1 MRKWLAELVK
11 QNLRKGRNVQYNGKI
26 LSQCINS
33 SDSSFSS
40 FLSAPK
46 KKEFRWEASSLEVES
61 ARYSKTTNYHASFLR
76 HIHPSSKHLR
86 TLLCTRQF
94 SAGHRTGQCHVSRVV
109 LSMAMHIQM
118 HPIEKKHK
126 PTKQTKKITPFSSL
140 RIFSTNHFNSN
151 TPAIIH
157 YIIAIKKLSAFALG
171 KQGGKKMGEIPYFL
185 SWTFLSSVLLMSLLD
200 AHLPYWIL
208 VHVRALSSAD

>member
-126 PTKQTKKITPFSSL
+126 PTKQTKKNHSIFISSNIQHQPLQQQHPGNNPLYHCNQKVVSLCLGQTGWKEEGRNPLFS
-140 RIFSTNHFNSN
+140 
-151 TPAIIH
+151 
-157 YIIAIKKLSAFALG
+157 
-171 KQGGKKMGEIPYFL
+171 
-185 SWTFLSSVLLMSLLD
+185 
-200 AHLPYWIL
+200 
-208 VHVRALSSAD
+208 

>member
-1 MRKWLAELVK
+1 MK
-11 QNLRKGRNVQYNGKI
+11 QNLGKGRNVQYNGKR

-76 HIHPSSKHLR
+76 HIHPSSKHLS

-94 SAGHRTGQCHVSRVV
+94 SAGHIQYHVAR
-109 LSMAMHIQM
+109 L
-118 HPIEKKHK
+118 
-126 PTKQTKKITPFSSL
+126 
-140 RIFSTNHFNSN
+140 
-151 TPAIIH
+151 
-157 YIIAIKKLSAFALG
+157 
-171 KQGGKKMGEIPYFL
+171 
-185 SWTFLSSVLLMSLLD
+185 
-200 AHLPYWIL
+200 
-208 VHVRALSSAD
+208 ALSTATHILYASNSKEKSHFPFISSNIQQQ

>member
-1 MRKWLAELVK
+1 MK

-76 HIHPSSKHLR
+76 HIHPSSKQLR
-86 TLLCTRQF
+86 ALLCTRQF
-94 SAGHRTGQCHVSRVV
+94 PAGHNSGQYHMSRVG

-118 HPIEKKHK
+118 HPIEKKHNK
-126 PTKQTKKITPFSSL
+126 TNKKITPLSSL
-140 RIFSTNHFNSN
+140 QIASTNHFSSN

-157 YIIAIKKLSAFALG
+157 HTIAIKKSSAFALG

-185 SWTFLSSVLLMSLLD
+185 RWTFLSSVLLTSLLD
-200 AHLPYWIL
+200 AHLPYWVL
-208 VHVRALSSAD
+208 QQVRALSSAD

>member
-1 MRKWLAELVK
+1 MERGENQQQWENDK
-11 QNLRKGRNVQYNGKI
+11 QNWWNKTRKGRNVQYNGKI

-76 HIHPSSKHLR
+76 HIHPSSKQLR

-94 SAGHRTGQCHVSRVV
+94 SAGHNTGQYHMSGVV
-109 LSMAMHIQM
+109 LSTAMHIQM
-118 HPIEKKHK
+118 HPTEKKHK
-126 PTKQTKKITPFSSL
+126 PTKQTKKSLHFHLFQYPAPIISIATP
-140 RIFSTNHFNSN
+140 
-151 TPAIIH
+151 
-157 YIIAIKKLSAFALG
+157 
-171 KQGGKKMGEIPYFL
+171 QQ
-185 SWTFLSSVLLMSLLD
+185 
-200 AHLPYWIL
+200 
-208 VHVRALSSAD
+208 

>member
-1 MRKWLAELVK
+1 MK

-76 HIHPSSKHLR
+76 HIHPSSKQLR

-94 SAGHRTGQCHVSRVV
+94 SAGHNTGQYHMSGVV

-118 HPIEKKHK
+118 HPTEKKHK
-126 PTKQTKKITPFSSL
+126 PTKQTKKSLHFHLFQYPAPIISIATP
-140 RIFSTNHFNSN
+140 
-151 TPAIIH
+151 
-157 YIIAIKKLSAFALG
+157 
-171 KQGGKKMGEIPYFL
+171 QQ
-185 SWTFLSSVLLMSLLD
+185 
-200 AHLPYWIL
+200 
-208 VHVRALSSAD
+208 